1 MAITK
6 RTELKEEILPNQV
19 IQIRTTTVVEEDG
32 VELARNHHR
41 HVVVPG
47 QDVTGEVQEVQ
58 DIAAALWTADV
69 IAAYNASIADKR
81 QRLARFTASRIVIYR
96 HFGHKPSF
104 FNLSVLCHSTG
115 FVFQIIPNWLLHIW
129 HIQPLLQYSYSTG

>member
-6 RTELKEEILPNQV
+6 RLEYKEEILPNQV

-47 QDVTGEVQEVQ
+47 QDGGDEVQEVQ
-58 DIAAALWTADV
+58 DIAAALWTTEV
-69 IAAYNASIADKR
+69 IDAYAASIAK
-81 QRLARFTASRIVIYR
+81 
-96 HFGHKPSF
+96 
-104 FNLSVLCHSTG
+104 
-115 FVFQIIPNWLLHIW
+115 
-129 HIQPLLQYSYSTG
+129 

>member
-6 RTELKEEILPNQV
+6 RLEYKEEILPNQV

-47 QDVTGEVQEVQ
+47 DDVTGEVQEVQ
-58 DIAAALWTADV
+58 DIAAALWTAD
-69 IAAYNASIADKR
+69 IISAYQASIAE
-81 QRLARFTASRIVIYR
+81 SEP
-96 HFGHKPSF
+96 G
-104 FNLSVLCHSTG
+104 G
-115 FVFQIIPNWLLHIW
+115 E
-129 HIQPLLQYSYSTG
+129 

>member
-47 QDVTGEVQEVQ
+47 QDVTGEPQEVQ

-69 IAAYNASIADKR
+69 ISAYQASIADN
-81 QRLARFTASRIVIYR
+81 T
-96 HFGHKPSF
+96 PS
-104 FNLSVLCHSTG
+104 
-115 FVFQIIPNWLLHIW
+115 
-129 HIQPLLQYSYSTG
+129 

>member
-6 RTELKEEILPNQV
+6 RLEYKEEILPNQV

-41 HVVVPG
+41 HVVAPG
-47 QDVTGEVQEVQ
+47 DDVTGEVQEVQ

-69 IAAYNASIADKR
+69 ISAYQASIA
-81 QRLARFTASRIVIYR
+81 ASEP
-96 HFGHKPSF
+96 G
-104 FNLSVLCHSTG
+104 G
-115 FVFQIIPNWLLHIW
+115 E
-129 HIQPLLQYSYSTG
+129 

>member
-32 VELARNHHR
+32 VELGRNHHR

-47 QDVTGEVQEVQ
+47 QDVTGEAQEVQ

-69 IAAYNASIADKR
+69 ISAYQASIADS
-81 QRLARFTASRIVIYR
+81 Q
-96 HFGHKPSF
+96 PS
-104 FNLSVLCHSTG
+104 
-115 FVFQIIPNWLLHIW
+115 
-129 HIQPLLQYSYSTG
+129 

>member
-6 RTELKEEILPNQV
+6 KLEYKEEILPNQV

-47 QDVTGEVQEVQ
+47 QDVSGEIQEVQ
-58 DIAAALWTADV
+58 DIAAALWTDEV
-69 IAAYNASIADKR
+69 IAAYQASVVVPDED
-81 QRLARFTASRIVIYR
+81 
-96 HFGHKPSF
+96 
-104 FNLSVLCHSTG
+104 
-115 FVFQIIPNWLLHIW
+115 
-129 HIQPLLQYSYSTG
+129 